1 MAVKVLIV
9 DDSSTMRRIIR
20 STLEKI
26 GFADMI
32 EAEDG
37 VDALTKLDGV
47 GLITLDWNMPKM
59 DGLTFVKSIR
69 SNPKFTKLPIIMV
82 TTEAAKDDILKAIQ
96 SGVNNY
102 VVKPFTPQILKQ
114 KIDQVLGTAPAA

>member
-1 MAVKVLIV
+1 MSIKVLIV
-9 DDSSTMRRIIR
+9 DDSSTMRRIIKT
-20 STLEKI
+20 TLSKI
-26 GFADMI
+26 GYTDVE

-47 GLITLDWNMPKM
+47 GLITLDWNMPRM
-59 DGLTFVKSIR
+59 DGLTFVKSVRANATFAKI
-69 SNPKFTKLPIIMV
+69 PIIMV

-102 VVKPFTPQILKQ
+102 VVKPFTPQILKE
-114 KIDQVLGTAPAA
+114 KLDQVLGG

>member
-1 MAVKVLIV
+1 MAIKVLIV
-9 DDSSTMRRIIR
+9 DDSSTMRRIIK

-26 GFADMI
+26 GYTDVT

-37 VDALTKLDGV
+37 VDALTKLSGV
-47 GLITLDWNMPKM
+47 GLITLDWNMPRM

-69 SNPKFTKLPIIMV
+69 ANPEFAKIPIIMV
-82 TTEAAKDDILKAIQ
+82 TTEAAKEDIIKAIQ
-96 SGVNNY
+96 NGVNNY

-114 KIDQVLGTAPAA
+114 KIDQVLGAA

>member
-1 MAVKVLIV
+1 MAIKVLIV
-9 DDSSTMRRIIR
+9 DDSSTMRRIIK

-26 GFADMI
+26 GYSDVA

-37 VDALTKLDGV
+37 VDALTKLAGV
-47 GLITLDWNMPKM
+47 GLITLDWNMPRM

-69 SNPKFTKLPIIMV
+69 ANPEFAKIPIIMV
-82 TTEAAKDDILKAIQ
+82 TTEAAKEDIIKAIQ
-96 SGVNNY
+96 NGVNNY

-114 KIDQVLGTAPAA
+114 KIDQVLGAA